1 MIIVAFII
9 ILTIVAALMILPRV
23 CRKFTNRIRKLIT
36 NHKYVNCWQI
46 FITVLLWSV
55 CSPLRESGGVH
66 TQPTIE
72 LNEDSGSSEMTQ
84 HVVVLRGSL
93 NDKPKIPPSLNIS
106 STNLQVSDPIGQ
118 GKLGETKLY

>member
-1 MIIVAFII
+1 MIIVAFIVL
-9 ILTIVAALMILPRV
+9 LTIVAALMILPRV
-23 CRKFTNRIRKLIT
+23 CRKFTNRI
-36 NHKYVNCWQI
+36 H
-46 FITVLLWSV
+46 FITVLLWSA

-72 LNEDSGSSEMTQ
+72 LNEDSGSSEATQ
-84 HVVVLRGSL
+84 HVMVLRGSL
-93 NDKPKIPPSLNIS
+93 NDKPKIPPSLNIN